1 MAIPQTS
8 KPVNRI
14 AVGLVVF
21 FLLFALT
28 IDFYWLLHYDR
39 LPELAASSGIARLY
53 RNYAAADRAY
63 YDRVTKLE
71 VALETMNVCVTP
83 IFYAWL
89 LAALYRRK
97 PYRYPLQLA
106 VSSWVAYSV
115 ALDYWSATI
124 SGFPGMP
131 ERTLANFV
139 MFYASSAPWFMG
151 HLYLAFDAARA
162 IRPMIAAANAQ
173 ARRRPGPVRIVPR
186 FESARNLRQKAR
198 AAGLNPNYWY
208 AVEQER
214 AVRKGQVTETT
225 FWNEAIALFRGQ
237 DGVLSAIENRCAHRQ
252 MKLSLGEVQDCR
264 LVCAYHG
271 WSYDC
276 NGAVDAI
283 PHDLFGRTPRFQV
296 KSYPVKV
303 RYGLI
308 WIFPGDPALAEQ
320 TPLPAIPEIEGP
332 GRWACI
338 PIEFIWNAHHSV
350 ILDNLSDL
358 THAHLHRD
366 FQPFSNPILVHHEA
380 LGDAVYCRYRVTL
393 LEGPLMKRLLDRNRP
408 GMDLL
413 ELCIQYPYQ
422 WGNTGGSVK
431 HWVCLLPIDERTTK
445 IFFLF
450 YFNHIK
456 VPFTPFHFPQR
467 LMTWVLRI
475 MNPIFIKPLVS
486 QDGEAVGWE
495 QLGYERYFDQPLAE
509 LNPAVPLF
517 QALVVRKWE
526 EYLAG
531 ARRETVPQEEKGAE
545 AAV

>member
-1 MAIPQTS
+1 MPQAL
-8 KPVNRI
+8 KPVNRVVW
-14 AVGLVVF
+14 ALVAF

-28 IDFYWLLHYDR
+28 IDLYWLLHYNR
-39 LPELAASSGIARLY
+39 LPELAASSWVARLY
-53 RNYAAADRAY
+53 RNYSSADHAY
-63 YDRVTKLE
+63 YDRVTKFE
-71 VALETMNVCVTP
+71 VALETLNVWVTP
-83 IFYAWL
+83 LFYAWL
-89 LAALYRRK
+89 LVALYRRK

-106 VSSWVAYSV
+106 IGSWVAYSV
-115 ALDYWSATI
+115 ALDCWIALI
-124 SGFPGMP
+124 SGYPGMQEHTP
-131 ERTLANFV
+131 ANFFK
-139 MFYASSAPWFMG
+139 FYAANAPWLIG
-151 HLYLAFDAARA
+151 HLYLVFDAARNILA
-162 IRPMIAAANAQ
+162 VLATTDAPL
-173 ARRRPGPVRIVPR
+173 RRRPAPVRAVPG
-186 FESARNLRQKAR
+186 FENARSLRQKAR
-198 AAGLNPNYWY
+198 AAGLHPNYWY
-208 AVEQER
+208 AVEQDR
-214 AVRKGQVTETT
+214 AVKKGQVVETT
-225 FWNEAIALFRGQ
+225 FWNEPIALFRTEG
-237 DGVLSAIENRCAHRQ
+237 GELAAIENRCAHRQ

-276 NGAVDAI
+276 RGAVDAI

-308 WIFPGDPALAEQ
+308 WIFPGDPGLAEQ
-320 TPLPAIPEIEGP
+320 TPLPSIPELEGP

-338 PIEFIWNAHHSV
+338 PIEFIWKAHHSI

-366 FQPFSNPILVHHEA
+366 FQPFSNPVLIRHETR
-380 LGDAVYCRYRVTL
+380 GDSVYCQYRVTL
-393 LEGPLMKRLLDRNRP
+393 LEGPMMKRLLDRNRP

-413 ELCIQYPYQ
+413 ELCIEYPYQ
-422 WGNTGGSVK
+422 WGNTGGSVR
-431 HWVCLLPIDERTTK
+431 HWVFLLPVDERTTK

-456 VPFTPFHFPQR
+456 VPFTPLHFPQR

-495 QLGYERYFDQPLAE
+495 QLGYEKYFDAPPVE
-509 LNPAVPLF
+509 LNPAVPMF
-517 QALVVRKWE
+517 QQLVVRKWE

-531 ARRETVPQEEKGAE
+531 ARRDPAEHKGRSAAE
-545 AAV
+545 AAG